1 MTVAANVRDFL
12 AGLTVSLDPVERFR
26 AAIGEPDP
34 FQVEILRSD
43 PANEPQDAMLCCV
56 ASRQIGKST
65 AIAALAWDDATRGK
79 TVLIACPSL
88 RQSTELLRRVV
99 EFKSADPFAPKV
111 VRQVQTE
118 IETMNGGRIISIPA
132 TDNARGMTCN
142 TLILDEAAFHEDEA
156 ITALLPMR
164 RSTGRTLMIST
175 PNGRQGFFW
184 EVFSEKKARIIFA
197 RSVDSMR
204 PDVLSKVE
212 YDRRFMADFR
222 FRQEHLCEFLSG
234 NGTQLISWDTLSR
247 ATDNTEKAL
256 VL

>member
-26 AAIGEPDP
+26 AAIGVPDP

-43 PANEPQDAMLCCV
+43 PVNDPQDAMLCCV

-99 EFKSADPFAPKV
+99 EFKNADPFAPKV

-132 TDNARGMTCN
+132 TDNARGMTCD

-184 EVFSEKKARIIFA
+184 EVF
-197 RSVDSMR
+197 
-204 PDVLSKVE
+204 
-212 YDRRFMADFR
+212 
-222 FRQEHLCEFLSG
+222 
-234 NGTQLISWDTLSR
+234 
-247 ATDNTEKAL
+247 
-256 VL
+256 